1 MKIYKIVLAAI
12 MLLGFYSIAQ
22 VNYSTSN
29 KITIHSIGDSTMAN
43 KPDPDKNP
51 ERGWGQMLP
60 QFLTGDIYLEN
71 YAVNGRS
78 TRSFITE
85 GRWETVLENLKKGDY
100 VFIQF
105 GHNDQKVNDSSRYT
119 NPHTAY
125 RRNLIKF
132 EKLYL

>member
-1 MKIYKIVLAAI
+1 MVAI
-12 MLLGFYSIAQ
+12 LLLGFFSIAQ
-22 VNYSTSN
+22 VNGTTSN
-29 KITIHSIGDSTMAN
+29 KITIHSIGDSTMAI

-60 QFLTGDIYLEN
+60 QFLTGDIHLEN

-85 GRWETVLENLKKGDY
+85 GRWDNVLKNLKDGDY

-105 GHNDQKVNDSSRYT
+105 GHNDQKVNDSSR
-119 NPHTAY
+119 PD
-125 RRNLIKF
+125 RNYFK
-132 EKLYL
+132 